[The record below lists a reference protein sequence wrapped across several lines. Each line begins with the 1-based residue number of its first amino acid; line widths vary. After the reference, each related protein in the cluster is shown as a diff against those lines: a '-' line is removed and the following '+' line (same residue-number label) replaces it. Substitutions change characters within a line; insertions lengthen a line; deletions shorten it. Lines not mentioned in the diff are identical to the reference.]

1 MCYIQKQILEKPN
14 PSLSFPIFLMMLD
27 PLRCSDD
34 FCALI
39 FFTLP
44 ILYFKIIKNFGH
56 FFIIYNY
63 YHLKNHPPCPNEM
76 TIPPKKKLQSFR
88 RFVFFSPNQKTKTTS
103 TSSINV
109 GGGTTGG
116 AGAGGGDSTNGSFG
130 SSRWIACFFCQRK
143 KRGNSRG
150 KLN

>member
-76 TIPPKKKLQSFR
+76 TIPQKKKTS
-88 RFVFFSPNQKTKTTS
+88 VFSE
-103 TSSINV
+103 I
-109 GGGTTGG
+109 
-116 AGAGGGDSTNGSFG
+116 
-130 SSRWIACFFCQRK
+130 CFFFPQPKNKNNLHFFHKCRRWHNRWCWRRRRRLN
-143 KRGNSRG
+143 KRFLRQQQVDCMFFFVKEKNGETRG
-150 KLN
+150 EN